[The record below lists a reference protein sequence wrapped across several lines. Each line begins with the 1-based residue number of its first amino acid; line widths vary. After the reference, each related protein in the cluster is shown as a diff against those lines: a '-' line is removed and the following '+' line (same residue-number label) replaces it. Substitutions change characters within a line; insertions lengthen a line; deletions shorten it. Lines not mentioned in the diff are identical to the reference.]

1 MELKRIYHP
10 YWLWEDYKAGFYN
23 SCSGTEKKEKI
34 ESVLQMFNS
43 EKLTTEF
50 MNRVITEW
58 KYSCEHNLTNESMNK
73 IAYIGQGACCLF
85 SNIPYQITMNAWN
98 KLDLN
103 IRIKADIIAKIT
115 IKQWER
121 NHKLKIILE
130 NGKGNHTQMGY
141 QMKFQLN

>member
-23 SCSGTEKKEKI
+23 SCSGAEKKEKI

-43 EKLTTEF
+43 EKLTAEF

-85 SNIPYQITMNAWN
+85 NSIPSTITMEAWSL
-98 KLDLN
+98 LDKPVQERAN
-103 IRIKADIIAKIT
+103 NIAKEVINKWIT
-115 IKQWER
+115 DNKRI
-121 NHKLKIILE
+121 
-130 NGKGNHTQMGY
+130 
-141 QMKFQLN
+141 QLCLNLD